1 MQPPRETTERER
13 EDDDDDDDG
22 DDGDEDDDDGD
33 DDDNDDDEGEATRDR
48 ISEFSIDLRC
58 CSIDAMILVMSC
70 DVKVGHARR
79 WDVM

>member
-1 MQPPRETTERER
+1 MMMMMMMMIMVMMMVMMK
-13 EDDDDDDDG
+13 DN
-22 DDGDEDDDDGD
+22 

-58 CSIDAMILVMSC
+58 FFIDVMILVMSC
-70 DVKVGHARR
+70 DVKVGDARR